1 MNKIGVMLE
10 AFHTDILSSIALA
23 AKSGAEGVQFYGG
36 TGISDCDRLSSREKL
51 DIRRQLKNCG
61 LTVSAICADLG
72 GHGFAK
78 ESDNPQRIQK
88 TKSIMQWTKE
98 LDCSIITT
106 HLGVIPNEK
115 NNTWHTLAD
124 ACKRLNELGETFQI
138 SVALETGSET
148 VQTLKQFLTDIN
160 CPHIAV
166 NYDPANLVMVTG
178 DDPCGGVLQVH
189 DKIVHVHVKD
199 GIMLKQAD
207 PSFIYNYFAEGGIED
222 FRLSDY
228 YLETPLGKGSVDI
241 PKWIKTLKS
250 VSYNGFYTIERETHL
265 ENCFLEISS
274 CVSLVRTLL
283 Q

>member
-1 MNKIGVMLE
+1 MNQIGVMLE
-10 AFHTDILSSIALA
+10 SFHTDILSSISLA
-23 AKSGAEGVQFYGG
+23 GKCGADGVQFYGG
-36 TGISDCDRLSSREKL
+36 SGISDCDRLSTREKL
-51 DIRRQLKNCG
+51 DICKHLLNCG

-78 ESDNPQRIQK
+78 ESDNPERIEK
-88 TKSIMQWTKE
+88 TKRIMQWTQE

-124 ACKRLNELGETFQI
+124 ACKRLNELGETHQI
-138 SVALETGSET
+138 KIALETGSET
-148 VQTLKQFLTDIN
+148 IQTLNSFLTEIK
-160 CPHIAV
+160 CSHIAI

-178 DDPCGGVLQVH
+178 DDPCTGVLRVH

-207 PSFIYNYFAEGGIED
+207 PAFIYNYFAEGGIED

-228 YLETPLGKGSVDI
+228 FLEMPLGKGSVNI

-250 VSYNGFYTIERETHL
+250 VSYSGFYTIERETHL
-265 ENCFLEISS
+265 EDCYSEISA
-274 CVSLVRTLL
+274 CVSLVRSLL
-283 Q
+283 E